1 MGTLGLMSL
10 QFEMENGSVVWAK
23 VGRNYVELYQVF
35 ADRRS
40 TLVVRQST
48 KSRKEADELVRRLR
62 KLLIFT

>member
-1 MGTLGLMSL
+1 
-10 QFEMENGSVVWAK
+10 MENGSVVWAK